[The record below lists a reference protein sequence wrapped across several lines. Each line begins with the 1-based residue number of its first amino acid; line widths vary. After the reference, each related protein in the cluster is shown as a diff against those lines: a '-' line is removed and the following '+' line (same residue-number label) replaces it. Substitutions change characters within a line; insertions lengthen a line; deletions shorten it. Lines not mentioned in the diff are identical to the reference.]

1 MSVPPADTTSVLD
14 VVIVGAGI
22 IGCMT
27 ARELVAA
34 FPGAAVAVVDR
45 DQVGSGASR
54 RSAGLHFPRGS
65 SARVRGMAALSER
78 RYRELREELPGL
90 PVHDVPT
97 TVVAAESS
105 AGRLAEHYLPS
116 AGLDPV
122 RRVPAGPA
130 GMVRLPAGS
139 GAWSVR
145 GGQYADVHGVAQ
157 LLAARLRPGVRF
169 FEGARVVAIESCPDR
184 VRLRLSTGEV
194 LAARTAVLAPGP
206 WIEDPAWRRW
216 TAPLGLRVKKVVALH
231 VEQRPRPADG
241 VIVFEDEDAFLL
253 PLHHRGHWL
262 FSYTCAQWDVS
273 PEGTHSH
280 LSTVEIAEGRAV
292 LERFAPGLVRHCG
305 TGRVFCDAYSAERAP
320 VVRPVD
326 EHGRVIFAGAANGS
340 GYRLAPAIAAETVR
354 AVGTVDARTTAGAT
368 EAARAVRAVEAAE
381 TAESGAAAEA
391 VRTAEVVEAAR
402 AVRTAETA
410 EAARTA
416 HAAGTAE
423 AAEPAAAEG
432 TARPAEPLRAS
443 RPTHPATP
451 APDLP
456 RSAQ

>member
-139 GAWSVR
+139 GAWSVH

-169 FEGARVVAIESCPDR
+169 FEGVRVVAIESCPDR

-368 EAARAVRAVEAAE
+368 EAARAVRA
-381 TAESGAAAEA
+381 
-391 VRTAEVVEAAR
+391 
-402 AVRTAETA
+402 AETA
-410 EAARTA
+410 EAPGTA
-416 HAAGTAE
+416 HAAGTAEAAESAE